1 MADIAHSHDR
11 FFRALLGIP
20 AAAKALFRERLPR
33 ELVEELTDAPP
44 EPVETTFVDSR
55 LKRSSADG
63 LYRLRLRSR
72 SPLYVYSLVEHKSA
86 PEPRLA
92 LQMLGY
98 MVHAWQNE
106 ERQQGEGK
114 KLPAIIPLVVYHGE
128 KPWTVPASFRAL
140 VDLERSLWPKPL
152 DFEMVVVDIGSM
164 EDERLSREP
173 ALRAGL
179 LGLKYATR
187 GDRQSGQ
194 LRSVLEAL
202 KRVPSLVEPGL
213 AYIMGT
219 YSRVDRAL
227 LLGEV
232 RKVMPEHE
240 PELISIAAREW
251 KDEGREEGREEGR
264 RDFLLRVLELR
275 FGNLPQKVRER
286 VAAGSAPEVEIWFE
300 RAVRAES
307 LDAVF
312 GATH

>member
-1 MADIAHSHDR
+1 MADIAQPHDR
-11 FFRALLGIP
+11 FFKAP
-20 AAAKALFRERLPR
+20 MASPDAANALFRERLPR

-72 SPLYVYSLVEHKSA
+72 RPLYVYSLVEHKSA

-92 LQMLGY
+92 LQLLGY
-98 MVHAWQNE
+98 MVRTWENE
-106 ERQQGEGK
+106 ERQQGEGR
-114 KLPAIIPLVVYHGE
+114 KLPGIVPLVVYHGE

-140 VDLERSLWPKPL
+140 VDLERTLWPKPL
-152 DFEMVVVDIGSM
+152 DFEMVVADIGAM

-187 GDRQSGQ
+187 TDRQGAQ

-202 KRVPSLVEPGL
+202 GQAPSLVEPGL

-232 RKVMPEHE
+232 RKVMPEYD

-251 KDEGREEGREEGR
+251 MEEGREEGR
-264 RDFLLRVLELR
+264 KDSLLRAMELR
-275 FGNLPQKVRER
+275 FGNLPQGVRER
-286 VAAGSAPEVEIWFE
+286 VASGSAAEVEIWFE
-300 RAVRAES
+300 RAVRGES

-312 GATH
+312 GAMH